1 MGSSPPHAWRR
12 VQRSGQINAAHSD
25 ENPNH
30 PPPIPLLSH
39 SRHVGRFNHSVEV
52 FDWAFGKPYNAIALG
67 IAGDKAA
74 QVEWRL
80 ASGELPAADT
90 RHPPKVIVLYLGAN
104 DLKAARWE
112 APSDHQTEQYVLAA
126 VPGVTQSALRLVRR
140 IRDTLP
146 QTYIVLQALLP
157 MGGEAP
163 DVYAT
168 SNVFTE
174 SMDIINDHLAQ
185 LAREDE
191 FVQFLDCG
199 DHLLLPDGSIDMRLV
214 PDAMHPNAQG
224 YDMLGLCGD
233 LLIRRL
239 IEHPPGH

>member
-1 MGSSPPHAWRR
+1 M
-12 VQRSGQINAAHSD
+12 QRSGQINAAHSD

-67 IAGDKAA
+67 IAGATA
-74 QVEWRL
+74 GLGRGRL
-80 ASGELPAADT
+80 AAGPPPPADT
-90 RHPPKVIVLYLGAN
+90 PHPPKVIVLYLGAN

-174 SMDIINDHLAQ
+174 SMDIINDHFAQ